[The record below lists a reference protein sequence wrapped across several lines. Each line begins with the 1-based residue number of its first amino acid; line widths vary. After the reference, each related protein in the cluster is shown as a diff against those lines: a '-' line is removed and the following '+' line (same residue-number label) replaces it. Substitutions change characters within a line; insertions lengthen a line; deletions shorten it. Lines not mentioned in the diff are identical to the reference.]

1 MNYYQILFEFLVNI
15 YIVLD
20 FNYYTISIV
29 IFDYDIKVLDYIGVK
44 LMVCFIYI
52 YILFISIIETKL
64 VLYIKTFINY

>member
-52 YILFISIIETKL
+52 YILFL
-64 VLYIKTFINY
+64 VL